1 MARKTP
7 HADCLNRL
15 LEEGVTGDGAG
26 KATLGKV
33 SSNQLRCWGGL
44 EEMST
49 GKYSDQILF
58 GVCVCCYVYTHV
70 YVHVE
75 SNVMSVSSSIDVHF
89 IS

>member
-7 HADCLNRL
+7 HANCLNRL

-33 SSNQLRCWGGL
+33 SSNQLSCWGGL

-58 GVCVCCYVYTHV
+58 GVCVYAAMCTHMCMCMW
-70 YVHVE
+70 
-75 SNVMSVSSSIDVHF
+75 SLM
-89 IS
+89 